1 MRLEG
6 AMAVAVAGPPAARPL
21 SSFSGTRVHAIA
33 AIGNPERFFTGLQVR
48 GIDVI
53 PHPFADHHV
62 FSAADLAFNDGLPV
76 LMTEKDA
83 IKCVGFAGANVWCV
97 PVSAELPAEFIEELL
112 ARLRIRTGAVDSAK
126 RR

>member
-1 MRLEG
+1 ML
-6 AMAVAVAGPPAARPL
+6 PSPAWPK
-21 SSFSGTRVHAIA
+21 H

-53 PHPFADHHV
+53 THPFADHHV

-83 IKCVGFAGANVWCV
+83 VKCRGLGLKDAWSV
-97 PVSAELPAEFIEELL
+97 PAEAELPDEFFDALVKKLEQVHVH
-112 ARLRIRTGAVDSAK
+112 G
-126 RR
+126 